1 MELGRGDNMAKKN
14 RQAKPAPAAVNDT
27 PATLKDLLDP
37 EVLQK
42 LKAQADALKQDEA
55 NRKLE
60 QRKTEEEARKAEQKR
75 RDNDF
80 EYLLENTKMDW
91 KKFK

>member
-1 MELGRGDNMAKKN
+1 MAKKN
-14 RQAKPAPAAVNDT
+14 KQTKPAPVAVKDT
-27 PATLKDLLDP
+27 PATLKDLLNPD
-37 EVLQK
+37 VLEK
-42 LKAQADALKQDEA
+42 LKAQADALKQDEV

-60 QRKTEEEARKAEQKR
+60 QRKAEEDARKAEQKR